1 MSQSLELKSLPVG
14 MRGISVDEI
23 LEGKQGFC
31 LFPAGAFDPN
41 LDARIWV
48 RRKIHAL
55 EYIHDRREILVVD
68 ENENIREAS
77 LIIQRSIILR
87 NMFNKAVA
95 ANTNILDSPLVGE
108 LESVLLYIQFAFS
121 ASGNFNLILT
131 RGGVSET
138 IQLEAAASIIAD
150 ELDVYTIILCKGDT
164 MNFQLAVN
172 CTVRTFVIQEMIS

>member
-1 MSQSLELKSLPVG
+1 MDQSLELKELPVG
-14 MRGISVDEI
+14 MRGISVEEI
-23 LEGKQGFC
+23 FEKKQGYC
-31 LFPAGAFDPN
+31 LFPVGAFDLN
-41 LDARIWV
+41 LNSRIWV

-55 EYIHDRREILVVD
+55 EYIHDRREVLVVD
-68 ENENIREAS
+68 DGENVKEAS

-95 ANTNILDSPLVGE
+95 ANTNILDSALVGE
-108 LESVLLYIQFAFS
+108 LESIILYIQFAFS

-131 RGGVSET
+131 RGGVSAT

-172 CTVRTFVIQEMIS
+172 CTVRTFVVQEMIS